1 MTTKR
6 LFLALNATNPL
17 AETFQ
22 PTFKKLKINAD
33 RRDITVKWVP
43 LDNFHITLSFLGD
56 RYVEEIPHIAHVLKQ
71 VCEQTAPFELKIE
84 DLSAFSSETEARV
97 LWLGVQNKKCLGELK
112 HDLDEALLQAE
123 ILDHPDQ
130 RIFQPH
136 LTIGRLR
143 NPRSVKDMISP
154 FKRKSFGKLQVNEVV
169 LYESRQQ
176 GVYQVYTPLL
186 RCPLTGRFEL
196 TEEESTAASF

>member
-17 AETFQ
+17 AESFQ

-84 DLSAFSSETEARV
+84 DLSAFSSETEAPRQ
-97 LWLGVQNKKCLGELK
+97 GP
-112 HDLDEALLQAE
+112 LDVFPAWNHL
-123 ILDHPDQ
+123 LDHDALGFPCHPD
-130 RIFQPH
+130 
-136 LTIGRLR
+136 G
-143 NPRSVKDMISP
+143 
-154 FKRKSFGKLQVNEVV
+154 
-169 LYESRQQ
+169 
-176 GVYQVYTPLL
+176 
-186 RCPLTGRFEL
+186 
-196 TEEESTAASF
+196 

>member
-1 MTTKR
+1 
-6 LFLALNATNPL
+6 
-17 AETFQ
+17 
-22 PTFKKLKINAD
+22 
-33 RRDITVKWVP
+33 
-43 LDNFHITLSFLGD
+43 
-56 RYVEEIPHIAHVLKQ
+56 
-71 VCEQTAPFELKIE
+71 ELKIE

-112 HDLDEALLQAE
+112 HALDEALLQAE